1 MYCYNQIN
9 VSAQR
14 LPGMSITGA
23 ADLAASIERRITVG
37 ELIAGARLEPV
48 RAAADRLG
56 LAPNTVAA
64 AYRSLAERG
73 LVVAQGRLGTF
84 VAARLRPTSE
94 SIPEV
99 PPGMVDLASGEPD
112 PALLPDLAPVLSAL
126 GGSTATYSDPSVTP
140 ELEVGARRIMAAEGV
155 ESRLLA
161 VTGGAVD
168 GIERALGA
176 WLRPG
181 DAVALEDPGWFAIVD
196 LVRAMGLIPV
206 PVAIDSHGIVPDRLV
221 KALDRVGAV
230 VLTPRAQ
237 NPTGAW
243 RSPSRAAELTEV
255 LGARPEVLV
264 IEDDHIG
271 PMAGQS
277 LAVMG
282 PGIERW
288 AYIRSFSKSLGP
300 DLRTAV
306 VTGDDVTVDQLL
318 CRQTV
323 GPGWVSHIL
332 QRAVA
337 GLLASPTV
345 AADQERATAVYAER
359 RRFLADALDGNGLS
373 VGGDSGLNVWVPVE
387 DEDAAVRA
395 ARERGYAIRA
405 GSRFRHRS
413 GPGVRVTISQ
423 IDERQAGEVAEAL
436 AGPPARRMSRAV

>member
-1 MYCYNQIN
+1 MKL
-9 VSAQR
+9 A
-14 LPGMSITGA
+14 GA
-23 ADLAASIERRITVG
+23 ADLAASLERRITGG
-37 ELIAGARLEPV
+37 ELVPGSRLEPV
-48 RAAADRLG
+48 RAASDRLG

-73 LVVAQGRLGTF
+73 LVVARGRLGTF
-84 VAARLRPTSE
+84 VEARLRPTSE

-99 PPGMVDLASGEPD
+99 PPGLVDLASGEPD
-112 PALLPDLAPVLSAL
+112 PALLPDLAPILAAL
-126 GGSTATYSDPSVTP
+126 DGSTATYGDPSVNP
-140 ELEVGARRIMAAEGV
+140 GLEAAARQIMAAEGV

-181 DAVALEDPGWFAIVD
+181 DAVAVEDPGWFAIAD
-196 LVRAMGLIPV
+196 LVRAMGLVPV

-221 KALDRVGAV
+221 QVLGRVGAV

-255 LGARPEVLV
+255 LAARPEVLV

-271 PMAGQS
+271 PMAGPP
-277 LAVMG
+277 LAVIG
-282 PGIERW
+282 PGMERW

-306 VTGDDVTVDQLL
+306 VTGDDTTLDQLL
-318 CRQTV
+318 CRQMV

-337 GLLASPTV
+337 GLLDSPTV
-345 AADQERATAVYAER
+345 VAGQEKATAAYAER
-359 RRFLADALDGNGLS
+359 RRFLADALDGNGLP
-373 VGGDSGLNVWVPVE
+373 VGGDSGLNLWVPVD
-387 DEDAAVRA
+387 DEEAAVRA
-395 ARERGYAIRA
+395 VRERGYAIRA

-413 GPGVRVTISQ
+413 RPGVRVTISQ